1 MKNRLGVLKKLDNLW
16 KLVLIFILMV
26 GVYCVCCYPLYRAS
40 KVRIL
45 NQLYEDLHD
54 MDLVEISED
63 DEEILADYQKEK
75 FETVIVDGLYI
86 PFLIKVRTYTKIY
99 TE

>member
-1 MKNRLGVLKKLDNLW
+1 M
-16 KLVLIFILMV
+16 
-26 GVYCVCCYPLYRAS
+26 
-40 KVRIL
+40 RIL

-75 FETVIVDGLYI
+75 FETVIVDEN
-86 PFLIKVRTYTKIY
+86 FEQVYTSRSSLR
-99 TE
+99 